1 MHKMFPHPSKLFLLF
16 FQGQWRNDVFNGE
29 GTMLHSSGMTYDGM
43 WENGI
48 PAGKIHLGKGEER
61 GGGENTMLH
70 SSGMMY
76 DGMWENGI
84 PAGRYI

>member
-1 MHKMFPHPSKLFLLF
+1 MRLPFRIFKKSQFCLNGIYDYCTDLVIYYF

-48 PAGKIHLGKGEER
+48 PAGNIHIGNGRGRGVMGWER
-61 GGGENTMLH
+61 G
-70 SSGMMY
+70 
-76 DGMWENGI
+76 
-84 PAGRYI
+84 R